1 MLATLTYFGGNMK
14 VLDVRWFSGQ
24 SCVGIVRCDVP
35 YEGIKYYIGPAMGGV
50 EEIDKEHIA
59 AWGARFPSDIG
70 DTLFG
75 IEKRTL
81 DELYDGDAVVL
92 PRSKEHAED
101 MLRVATFYLETQ
113 VNEKDTK

>member
-1 MLATLTYFGGNMK
+1 MK
-14 VLDVRWFSGQ
+14 ILDAMWFSGQ

-35 YEGIKYYIGPAMGGV
+35 YEGIRYYIGPAMGGV

-59 AWGARFPSDIG
+59 AWGARFPDKVG

-75 IEKRTL
+75 IEQREL
-81 DELYDGDAVVL
+81 DELYYGDSVVL
-92 PRSKEHAED
+92 PTSKEHAEA

-113 VNEKDTK
+113 VDEKDTK